1 MSSAE
6 FEKAKNVKAGTLT
19 GVISGL
25 LLLFFFL
32 VSWSVPVPP
41 PPPVEEGM
49 EVNLGNSDDGSGDVQ
64 PLIPG
69 MPAAAEKEVN
79 TPPKAA
85 NTPVQ
90 DVKAVETNDEDE
102 EAEDVHVPKPKV
114 SNPKST
120 NIPTKE
126 NTTIAKA
133 QVTKPQ
139 VVENPKPAPPKPKAT
154 YKGGD
159 GTGPGGNNADTW
171 NGSRSEGNTTG
182 SGDRG
187 KINGD
192 PDSKNYDGFGGSGN
206 GSGYTLKG
214 NLRGR
219 KVIRQPSFQDEFNE
233 NAKVAL
239 DITVDASGRVTSAT
253 YQPRGSTTSNAG
265 LKEIAIRK
273 AKEMKFAAGDEDRDT
288 IIFNFKVTN

>member
-1 MSSAE
+1 MSSSE
-6 FEKAKNVKAGTLT
+6 FEKAKNVKAGTIT

-69 MPAAAEKEVN
+69 SPAAAEKEVN

-85 NTPVQ
+85 NIPVQ
-90 DVKAVETNDEDE
+90 DVKAVETNDDDE

-126 NTTIAKA
+126 NTTTTKA
-133 QVTKPQ
+133 PVTKPQ

-159 GTGPGGNNADTW
+159 GTGPGGNNADSW

-182 SGDRG
+182 AGDRG

-192 PDSKNYDGFGGSGN
+192 PNSKNYDGFGGSGN
-206 GSGYTLKG
+206 GSGYTIQG

-219 KVIRQPSFQDEFNE
+219 KIVRQPSFQDEFNE
-233 NAKVAL
+233 NAKVAV
-239 DITVDASGRVTSAT
+239 DISVDASGAVTGAT
-253 YQPRGSTTSNAG
+253 YQPRGSTTSNAAM
-265 LKEIAIRK
+265 KDIAIRK
-273 AKEMKFAAGDEDRDT
+273 ARQLKFAAGSEDRGT

>member
-1 MSSAE
+1 MSSD
-6 FEKAKNVKAGTLT
+6 FEKAKNVKAGTIT
-19 GVISGL
+19 GVISGA

-32 VSWSVPVPP
+32 VSWSIPVVV
-41 PPPVEEGM
+41 PPPVEDGL

-69 MPAAAEKEVN
+69 APALAEKEVN
-79 TPPKAA
+79 SPPRAA

-90 DVKAVETNDEDE
+90 DVRAVETDDNDE
-102 EAEDVHVPKPKV
+102 EAPDVTVPKPKV

-120 NIPTKE
+120 HVPTKE
-126 NTTIAKA
+126 NTTITK
-133 QVTKPQ
+133 QSNNKPQ

-159 GTGPGGNNADTW
+159 GSGPGGNNADSW
-171 NGSRSEGNTTG
+171 NDSRSEGNTSG

-192 PDSKNYDGFGGSGN
+192 PNSKNYDGVGGN
-206 GSGYTLKG
+206 GSGYTIQGNLKG
-214 NLRGR
+214 RQI
-219 KVIRQPSFQDEFNE
+219 VRQPSFQDDFNE
-233 NAKVAL
+233 NAKVAVDL
-239 DITVDASGRVTSAT
+239 SVDASGAVTGAT
-253 YQPRGSTTSNAG
+253 YQPRGSTTSNAAM
-265 LKEIAIRK
+265 KDIALRK
-273 AKEMKFAAGDEDRDT
+273 ARQLKFAAGEEQRGT

>member
-1 MSSAE
+1 MSSD
-6 FEKAKNVKAGTLT
+6 FEKAKNVKAGTIT
-19 GVISGL
+19 GVISGA

-32 VSWSVPVPP
+32 VSWSIPVVV
-41 PPPVEEGM
+41 PPPVEDGL

-69 MPAAAEKEVN
+69 VPALAEKEVN
-79 TPPKAA
+79 SPPRAA

-90 DVKAVETNDEDE
+90 DVRAVETDDNDE
-102 EAEDVHVPKPKV
+102 EAPDVTVPKPKV

-120 NIPTKE
+120 HVPTKE
-126 NTTIAKA
+126 NTTITK
-133 QVTKPQ
+133 QSNNKPQ

-159 GTGPGGNNADTW
+159 GSGPGGNNADSW
-171 NGSRSEGNTTG
+171 NDSRSEGNTSG

-192 PDSKNYDGFGGSGN
+192 PNSKNYDGVGGN
-206 GSGYTLKG
+206 GSGYTIQGNLKG
-214 NLRGR
+214 RQI
-219 KVIRQPSFQDEFNE
+219 VRQPSFQDDFNE
-233 NAKVAL
+233 NAKVAVDL
-239 DITVDASGRVTSAT
+239 SVDASGAVTGAT
-253 YQPRGSTTSNAG
+253 YQPRGSTTSNAAM
-265 LKEIAIRK
+265 KDIALRK
-273 AKEMKFAAGDEDRDT
+273 ARQLKFAAGEEQRGT

>member
-1 MSSAE
+1 MSSD
-6 FEKAKNVKAGTLT
+6 FEKAKNVKAGTIT
-19 GVISGL
+19 GVISGA

-32 VSWSVPVPP
+32 VSWSIPVVV
-41 PPPVEEGM
+41 PPPVEDGL

-69 MPAAAEKEVN
+69 APALAEKEVN
-79 TPPKAA
+79 SPPRAA

-90 DVKAVETNDEDE
+90 DVRAVETDDNDE
-102 EAEDVHVPKPKV
+102 EAPDVTVPKPKV

-120 NIPTKE
+120 HVPTKE
-126 NTTIAKA
+126 NTTITK
-133 QVTKPQ
+133 QSNNKPQ

-159 GTGPGGNNADTW
+159 GSGPGGNNADSW
-171 NGSRSEGNTTG
+171 NDSRSEGNTSG

-192 PDSKNYDGFGGSGN
+192 PNSKNYDGVGGN
-206 GSGYTLKG
+206 GSGYTIQGNLKG
-214 NLRGR
+214 RQI
-219 KVIRQPSFQDEFNE
+219 VRQPSFQDDFNE
-233 NAKVAL
+233 NAKVAVDL
-239 DITVDASGRVTSAT
+239 SVDASGAVTGAT
-253 YQPRGSTTSNAG
+253 YQPRGSTTSNAAM
-265 LKEIAIRK
+265 KDIALRK
-273 AKEMKFAAGDEDRDT
+273 ARQLKFAPGEEQRGT

>member
-1 MSSAE
+1 MSSD
-6 FEKAKNVKAGTLT
+6 FEKAKNVKAGTIT
-19 GVISGL
+19 GVISGA

-32 VSWSVPVPP
+32 VSWSVPVVI
-41 PPPVEEGM
+41 PPPVEEGL
-49 EVNLGNSDDGSGDVQ
+49 EVNLGNSDDGSGDIQ

-69 MPAAAEKEVN
+69 EPAAAEKEVN

-90 DVKAVETNDEDE
+90 DVRAVETDDNDE
-102 EAEDVHVPKPKV
+102 EAPDVTVPKPKV

-120 NIPTKE
+120 HVPTKE
-126 NTTIAKA
+126 NTTVTK
-133 QVTKPQ
+133 QNNTKPQ
-139 VVENPKPAPPKPKAT
+139 IVENPKPAPPKPKAT

-159 GTGPGGNNADTW
+159 GSGTGGNNADSW
-171 NGSRSEGNTTG
+171 NDSRSEGNTTG

-192 PDSKNYDGFGGSGN
+192 PNSKNYDGFGGSG
-206 GSGYTLKG
+206 SGYSIQG

-219 KVIRQPSFQDEFNE
+219 QIIRQPSFQDDFNE
-233 NAKVAL
+233 NAKVAVDL
-239 DITVDASGRVTSAT
+239 SVDASGAVTAAT
-253 YQPRGSTTSNAG
+253 YQPRGSTTSNAAM
-265 LKEIAIRK
+265 KDIALRK
-273 AKEMKFAAGDEDRDT
+273 ARQLKFAAGDEQRGT

>member
-1 MSSAE
+1 MSSSD
-6 FEKAKNVKAGTLT
+6 FETAKNVKAGTIT

-41 PPPVEEGM
+41 PPPAEEGM

-69 MPAAAEKEVN
+69 PPAAAEKEVN
-79 TPPKAA
+79 SPPKAA

-90 DVKAVETNDEDE
+90 DVKAVETNDDDE

-126 NTTIAKA
+126 NTTTAKTP
-133 QVTKPQ
+133 VTKPQ
-139 VVENPKPAPPKPKAT
+139 VIENPTPAPPKPKAT

-182 SGDRG
+182 TGDRG

-192 PDSKNYDGFGGSGN
+192 PNSKNYDGFGGSGN
-206 GSGYTLKG
+206 GSGYTVQG

-219 KVIRQPSFQDEFNE
+219 KIVRQPSFQDEFNE
-233 NAKVAL
+233 NAKVAV
-239 DITVDASGRVTSAT
+239 DISVDASGAVTAAT
-253 YQPRGSTTSNAG
+253 YQPRGSTTSNAAM
-265 LKEIAIRK
+265 KDIAIRK
-273 AKEMKFAAGDEDRDT
+273 ARQLKFAAGSEDRGT

>member
-1 MSSAE
+1 MSSD
-6 FEKAKNVKAGTLT
+6 FEKAKNVKAGTIT
-19 GVISGL
+19 AVISVA

-32 VSWSVPVPP
+32 VSWSVPVVT
-41 PPPVEEGM
+41 PPPVEEGL
-49 EVNLGNSDDGSGDVQ
+49 EVNLGNSDDGLGDVQ

-69 MPAAAEKEVN
+69 EPAAAEKEVN

-90 DVKAVETNDEDE
+90 DVRAVETDDNDE
-102 EAEDVHVPKPKV
+102 EAPDVTVPKPKV

-120 NIPTKE
+120 HVPTKE
-126 NTTIAKA
+126 NTTVTK
-133 QVTKPQ
+133 QHNTKPQ
-139 VVENPKPAPPKPKAT
+139 IVENPKPAPPKPKAT

-159 GTGPGGNNADTW
+159 GSGTGGNNADSW

-192 PDSKNYDGFGGSGN
+192 PNSKNYDGVGGS
-206 GSGYTLKG
+206 GSGYTIQG
-214 NLRGR
+214 SLRGR
-219 KVIRQPSFQDEFNE
+219 QIVRQPSFQDDFNE
-233 NAKVAL
+233 NAKVA
-239 DITVDASGRVTSAT
+239 VDLSVNASGAVTDAP
-253 YQPRGSTTSNAG
+253 YPPRGSPTSNAG
-265 LKEIAIRK
+265 MKDIALRK
-273 AKEMKFAAGDEDRDT
+273 ARQLKFAAGDEQRGT

>member
-1 MSSAE
+1 MSSSE
-6 FEKAKNVKAGTLT
+6 FETAKNIKAGTIT
-19 GVISGL
+19 GVITGL

-49 EVNLGNSDDGSGDVQ
+49 EVNLGNSDDGLGNVQ

-69 MPAAAEKEVN
+69 PPAAAQKEIN
-79 TPPKAA
+79 APPKAA
-85 NTPVQ
+85 NTSVQ
-90 DVKAVETNDEDE
+90 NVKAVETDDNDK

-114 SNPKST
+114 SNTKST

-126 NTTIAKA
+126 NTNKA
-133 QVTKPQ
+133 SKPQ
-139 VVENPKPAPPKPKAT
+139 VVENPAPPKPKAT

-171 NGSRSEGNTTG
+171 NNSRSEGNTTG
-182 SGDRG
+182 LGDRG

-192 PDSKNYDGFGGSGN
+192 PNSKNYDGFGGSGN
-206 GSGYTLKG
+206 GSGYTIQG

-219 KVIRQPSFQDEFNE
+219 SIVRQPSFQDEFNE
-233 NAKVAL
+233 NAKVAV
-239 DITVDASGRVTSAT
+239 DISVDASGAVTGAA
-253 YQPRGSTTSNAG
+253 YQPRGSTTSDAAM
-265 LKEIAIRK
+265 KDIAIRK
-273 AKEMKFAAGDEDRDT
+273 AKQLKFAAGSEDRGT